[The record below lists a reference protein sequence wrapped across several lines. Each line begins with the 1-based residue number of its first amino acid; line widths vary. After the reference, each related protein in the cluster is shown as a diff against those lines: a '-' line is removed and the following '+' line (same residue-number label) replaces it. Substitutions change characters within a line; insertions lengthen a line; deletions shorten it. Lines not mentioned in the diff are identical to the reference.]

1 MGAFANMIVSGVHN
15 PKTNYNYFIV
25 IKYTQLLAGHHVSVA
40 AAVSSAH

>member
-25 IKYTQLLAGHHVSVA
+25 IKYTQFAGHHVLVATA
-40 AAVSSAH
+40 AAD